1 KQRVVALS
9 RAPVRRTRK
18 LLREPQRRRVRGP
31 LFPQASPA
39 SKADGTQK
47 PTEIRSLTEVREE
60 WNESASESARRNR
73 QPFLRTAS
81 HLIRRGAPA
90 RQLRKVSHL
99 TVARGAASRQNDFAS
114 AGAALAL
121 PLVILAQFLLVLFH
135 LSFQVAECLGEK
147 APRETAQGL
156 REEHTSE
163 LQSPDHLVSR

>member
-9 RAPVRRTRK
+9 RRPVRRTRK

-60 WNESASESARRNR
+60 WNESASESARRKR

-81 HLIRRGAPA
+81 HLIRRGAAA
-90 RQLRKVSHL
+90 RQLRRVSHFTL
-99 TVARGAASRQNDFAS
+99 SRGPRFRPSQ
-114 AGAALAL
+114 L
-121 PLVILAQFLLVLFH
+121 P
-135 LSFQVAECLGEK
+135 GTGW
-147 APRETAQGL
+147 APG
-156 REEHTSE
+156 
-163 LQSPDHLVSR
+163 